1 MNFKLTLNL
10 RVSLCLIRIVYFVRT
25 KIVIE
30 MKYLYYNV
38 HFISYF
44 STIDNFVPPTI
55 PNGKSYCPAY
65 NDLIGDG
72 FIFFS
77 D

>member
-1 MNFKLTLNL
+1 M
-10 RVSLCLIRIVYFVRT
+10 
-25 KIVIE
+25 
-30 MKYLYYNV
+30 

-72 FIFFS
+72 FIFSVTELSEMCEASSTVRLIIVPDNQTCPF
-77 D
+77 